1 MTTGGHHALH
11 IDLRRCTH
19 RSHRLRLIGR
29 LSSCRRQTAHTGGRI
44 RDSAWDGKTIPP
56 DSVCSN
62 FGGKDVSPALKVS
75 NIPTG
80 ANAIIIQFND
90 RDYGPLSNNGG
101 HGTIGYWVSGGGSA
115 TLPSVKGFS
124 AEMPAGAFIEAR
136 SYGQGAYRS
145 PGYLAPCSGGRGHA
159 YEAVVKAVYK
169 AKSPN
174 EESRLLAET
183 TLLLGRF

>member
-1 MTTGGHHALH
+1 M
-11 IDLRRCTH
+11 
-19 RSHRLRLIGR
+19 
-29 LSSCRRQTAHTGGRI
+29 
-44 RDSAWDGKTIPP
+44 
-56 DSVCSN
+56 CSN